1 MTENDSTDRLLIVT
15 GAASGI
21 GLANARHLAGKG
33 YRVLMCDLNAEK
45 LASVAAE
52 LGGAAEVLVGDISST
67 AFPASLVAQVAGRSV
82 AGMVHCAALSPT
94 MAPAAR
100 ILEVN
105 LAATMRLTETVLPL
119 LSPGAAAVL
128 VASCGGYQIGA
139 GFDPQIEA
147 ATTPAA
153 VAELVP
159 LCNDSSVIAYSLSK
173 RAIHALVRREAK
185 AFGRRGARIVSIS
198 PGIIETPQSTAE
210 LRAMPQLN
218 EMIEATAFERLGQ
231 PEEIAEV
238 AAFLCSPAASF
249 VTGTDLLVDGGCLA
263 TYMSP
268 AGR

>member
-1 MTENDSTDRLLIVT
+1 MTEIDSTDRLLIVT

-21 GLANARHLAGKG
+21 GLANARHLARKG

-45 LASVAAE
+45 LAGVAAE
-52 LGGAAEVLVGDISST
+52 LAGAAEVLVGDISSH
-67 AFPASLVAQVAGRSV
+67 AFPGSLVAQVAGRPV

-94 MAPAAR
+94 MAPVAR

-105 LAATMRLTETVLPL
+105 LAATMRLTETVRPL

-139 GFDPQIEA
+139 GFDRQIEN

-153 VAELVP
+153 VADLVA
-159 LCNDSSVIAYSLSK
+159 LCDDSTAVAYSLSK

-185 AFGRRGARIVSIS
+185 AFGRSGVRIVSIS
-198 PGIIETPQSTAE
+198 PGIIDTPQAAAE
-210 LRAMPQLN
+210 LDAMPQLN
-218 EMIEATAFERLGQ
+218 EMIEATAFGRLGL

-249 VTGTDLLVDGGCLA
+249 VTGTDILVDGGCLA
-263 TYMSP
+263 TFMPP
-268 AGR
+268 AG